1 MSKINHNRYTVS
13 RRSRLEL
20 LEMHN
25 NKELAAAVLLLL
37 CVAYCVECAQMITIS
52 PNCTQEDDACYSL
65 SKLYADN
72 PESLKLPLDITI
84 VFQSGVHS
92 MTSDIVIRDVDN
104 VTLQFEEYS
113 QIRCVE
119 RAELVFMNITNLQIF
134 GLTMNNC
141 GAEINESLA
150 TEALFIQ
157 TETVITIENGLQA
170 TIFAVNIRRFQMDH
184 AMINGSHGYG
194 FLGINIIGESSVA
207 NTLINSSNTNS
218 LTDYCM
224 TPGLT
229 ISEAAECLGANALF
243 VYNDFPECPARR
255 LSYMLT
261 IVNSTFS
268 HGFNPI
274 GAIQNYVSQGCG
286 LGIVVYQKYYDIQA
300 KVINSTFINNTAKSY
315 GSNIYIRLYMTE
327 TNSSVSI
334 YNSHMLYGRSD
345 SDSAPDAIPYSSLVF
360 LHGLYET
367 SLGNHKNCSGLPSDI
382 TSTDPADLYPQSTD
396 SSRRQVLLIENSEF
410 YNNIGGA
417 IYVVSFT
424 SLLEVL
430 HTYTVLIR
438 NCTFRENIAT
448 RASAMYVLDISS
460 ENTKLLEMTVE
471 DSVIKD
477 HTTAVDQVHSST
489 RSSVNLISSV
499 KRFIFRNC
507 LFTDNSDSV
516 LLVYDSNIY
525 FEGKNIFKN
534 NKAKYGGAAYL
545 AGNSIIYL
553 PPNTR
558 TVFDGNSA
566 LERGG
571 ALYLTGGNE
580 VAYFFNCQIQVF
592 DPSFMDIS
600 KLNITMKFINNTAV
614 EAGDAL
620 YGGRIDLCFALAP
633 SQFLYR
639 NQTLKGTQVFNSVTD
654 FSEQPH
660 SSSYVSSDAEKICF
674 CFDDVHNCSTKNLT
688 LSKYPGEVF
697 KLSVVGIGQRDGT
710 VPAVVQT
717 QFNNLQKTRSS
728 CTNALYRVSSLN
740 SMEELY
746 LTASTARANSP
757 SPLLVTVNL
766 LECDNLVGFSLG
778 NESSVCDCE
787 PKLKERGITCNIDSR
802 VITRQPPY
810 WLSNYSNHLLL
821 HDNCPYDY
829 CKPGQVQIVMTEPNI
844 SEQCAFN
851 RYGTLCGSCKE
862 GFSHVFGSS
871 RCRQCSNKYLSLLL
885 PFALAGIALVVFL
898 FALDLTVS
906 IGTINGLIFYAN
918 IIKINETIFFPAGDS
933 SFFRAFISWLNLD
946 LGIETCFYSGMDS
959 LGKTWLQFTFP
970 FYLWIIVLIII
981 VLFRYS
987 PRLTKLCG
995 NHSVPVLAT
1004 IFLLSFTKLL
1014 RTVTKVF
1021 DFTTLVYPTG
1031 RRAVWLY
1038 DGNIWYARDG
1048 HLALFLFSLIFLLAI
1063 AIPYTLLILTVQI
1076 LRKYSHKRF
1085 LRWVNK
1091 FMPIFDA
1098 YLGPYKNKQGY
1109 WTGLLLLVRVIL
1121 VAVFTANVFG
1131 NSAINVFFV
1140 LIIAIFL
1147 ILLNLGQGGV
1157 YKRNILTALELSYIV
1172 NLALLAAATALVNQ
1186 IYEKQERIRPVIY
1199 TSCTVALV
1207 TFIGTLVYHVKV
1219 QVMRWC
1225 KSPKRENEMEQENYE
1240 ILADGNSNDNRRPQ
1254 EVTTTLIEI
1263 SRDNY

>member
-1 MSKINHNRYTVS
+1 
-13 RRSRLEL
+13 
-20 LEMHN
+20 MHI
-25 NKELAAAVLLLL
+25 KFVAVVFLL
-37 CVAYCVECAQMITIS
+37 CVAYCVDCTQIAIS
-52 PNCTQEDDACYSL
+52 PNCTQEDAECYNL
-65 SKLYADN
+65 SKLYADS
-72 PESLKLPLDITI
+72 ELILKLSSDTTI
-84 VFQSGVHS
+84 LFLSGVHS
-92 MTSDIVIRDVDN
+92 MTSDIVIRDVDSL
-104 VTLQFEEYS
+104 TLQFEENS
-113 QIRCVE
+113 QIHCIE

-134 GLTMNNC
+134 GLILNNC

-150 TEALFIQ
+150 KEALFVQ
-157 TETVITIENGLQA
+157 TETVITIEKGLQA
-170 TIFAVNIRRFQMDH
+170 AIFAVNIREFQMDH
-184 AMINGSHGYG
+184 AVINGSHGYG
-194 FLGINIIGESSVA
+194 LLGINIVGDSSVA

-218 LTDYCM
+218 LNDYC
-224 TPGLT
+224 TIPGLT
-229 ISEAAECLGANALF
+229 ISEAAKCLGANALF
-243 VYNDFPECPARR
+243 VYNDFPECPDRR
-255 LSYMLT
+255 LSHMLK
-261 IVNSTFS
+261 INNSTFS

-274 GAIQNYVSQGCG
+274 GAIQNYISQGCG
-286 LGIVVYQKYYDIQA
+286 LGIVVYQKYYDIHA
-300 KVINSTFINNTAKSY
+300 KVNNCTFTNNTAKSY

-327 TNSSVSI
+327 TNSSISI
-334 YNSHMLYGRSD
+334 YNSHIIHGRSD

-367 SLGNHKNCSGLPSDI
+367 SLGNYKNCSDLPTDFTSSD
-382 TSTDPADLYPQSTD
+382 PNLYPQPTD
-396 SSRRQVLLIENSEF
+396 NSRRQVLLVEDSEF
-410 YNNIGGA
+410 YNNVGGA

-438 NCTFRENIAT
+438 NCTFSKNIAM

-477 HTTAVDQVHSST
+477 HTTTVDKVHSST
-489 RSSVNLISSV
+489 RSSINLISSV
-499 KRFIFRNC
+499 RRFIFRNC
-507 LFTDNSDSV
+507 LFVDNNDSA
-516 LLVYDSNIY
+516 LLLYDSNVY
-525 FEGKNIFKN
+525 FEGENIFKN
-534 NKAKYGGAAYL
+534 NRANYGGAAYL

-553 PPNTR
+553 PPNAR

-639 NQTLKGTQVFNSVTD
+639 NDTLKGTLILNFDSITD
-654 FSEQPH
+654 FSEQPP
-660 SSSYVSSDAEKICF
+660 STSCVSSDAEKIYF
-674 CFDDVHNCSTKNLT
+674 CFEDVHNCSIKNLT
-688 LSKYPGEVF
+688 VSKYPGEQFNV
-697 KLSVVGIGQRDGT
+697 SVTGVGQRDGT

-717 QFNNLQKTRSS
+717 QYNFQKTGSS
-728 CTNALYRVSSLN
+728 CTNALYRVPSLR

-746 LTASTARANSP
+746 LTAGTAQTNSP

-766 LECDNLVGFSLG
+766 LECDNLVGFSLD
-778 NESSVCDCE
+778 NESRVCDCD
-787 PKLKERGITCNIDSR
+787 PKLKERDMTCDIDSR

-851 RYGTLCGSCKE
+851 RSGTLCGSCKE

-871 RCRQCSNKYLSLLL
+871 RCFECSNKYLSLLL

-898 FALDLTVS
+898 FALNLTVS
-906 IGTINGLIFYAN
+906 VGTINGLIFYAN
-918 IIKINETIFFPAGDS
+918 IVKINETIFFPPGDN

-946 LGIETCFYSGMDS
+946 LGIETCFYNGMDS

-970 FYLWIIVLIII
+970 FYLWTLVLVIIVML
-981 VLFRYS
+981 RYS
-987 PRLTKLCG
+987 TRLTKLCG

-1014 RTVTKVF
+1014 STITKVF
-1021 DFTTLVYPTG
+1021 SFTTLDYPTG
-1031 RRAVWLY
+1031 RKAVWLY
-1038 DGNIWYARDG
+1038 DGNVWYASDG
-1048 HLALFLFSLIFLLAI
+1048 HLALFLFSLFFLLAM

-1076 LRKYSHKRF
+1076 LRKYSHKQF
-1085 LRWVNK
+1085 LHWVNK

-1131 NSAINVFFV
+1131 NSAIDIFFV
-1140 LIIAIFL
+1140 LIVAIFL

-1172 NLALLAAATALVNQ
+1172 NLALLAAGAALVRQVHGNPGQ
-1186 IYEKQERIRPVIY
+1186 PAIY

-1207 TFIGTLVYHVKV
+1207 TFIGTLVYHVKK
-1219 QVMRWC
+1219 QIMRWC
-1225 KSPKRENEMEQENYE
+1225 KGQNGENAAEQENYE
-1240 ILADGNSNDNRRPQ
+1240 RLADGNSNDNNRRPQ
-1254 EVTTTLIEI
+1254 QVTTTLIEI
-1263 SRDNY
+1263 SRDDF